1 MIRIGALVFLSL
13 YFSVAGAQTNISGQV
28 NSKDEKTILPGV
40 SIIVK
45 EKDSTALLAYAITNE
60 KGAYQLNFKSKADS
74 VMITISGY
82 NLKKQSVVI
91 FNKSQVLNFNMVSEA
106 ITLKEVK
113 INPPKINRLNDTL
126 NYAVDGF
133 TDKNDRTIGDVL
145 KKMPG
150 ITVKDDGSIMYNNK
164 PINKFYI
171 ENSDLL
177 RGRYGIA
184 TNNIEA
190 KDVATVQ
197 VLENHQ
203 PIKALKDREFTDQ
216 AAINLK
222 LKSSAKG
229 VLVATAAVGLGLS
242 PALWNNE
249 FFTMYFNKGRQNIN
263 TYKGNNTGTDDGADL
278 KSLYTDNVNDKS
290 GSRLS
295 VQSPSPP
302 SISQKRYLFN
312 RDNAVS
318 VNNLWTVGKDYQV
331 TANVSYFN
339 DTRQKNSY
347 SRSVY
352 YLPGDSLLTIEE
364 ALAST
369 EHINILD
376 GSFQLNTNKEK
387 YYLDNTL
394 NFTGKWNT
402 EQGIVST
409 SVPVFQDL
417 NNPLFKVNN
426 AFNLIRKYKKTIL
439 SVYSNNE
446 YSNIPQTLIIRP
458 LLYPDLFGRQDLTAT
473 RQLAKQAE
481 FSSANKFSFGLGKG
495 AFKQNYAAGLN
506 IDLQQFNSIF
516 QGQTLAGS
524 FINAA
529 DSLSNSL
536 HWDTY
541 ELYLN
546 PDYSYTRNKFRTTLN
561 LPLVYNYLCTR
572 DLIHEADQNKNT
584 GRLFFNPSVTFRYEL
599 NLFWNLS
606 ASARYNNSQ
615 GDIENGFTG
624 YIMQTYRNLAR
635 NDGQLPQQEKQSYN
649 ISLQYRNPIHAIFL
663 NLGSSYYSNKMNLLY
678 GYDYQD
684 ILTVRKTYNTNNI
697 AEGYSTYIR
706 VSKGIDKIASTL
718 TFEADYSNAAAS
730 QISQE
735 QIVDFINEYYSI
747 KPRISS
753 QIGKWA
759 SFSYSFQYMKST
771 NKVRNNIGSF
781 PSIQTHTQRIQ
792 LNFFP
797 VKGFTINMGYENFYN
812 DAIASGNRT
821 SNFADVGAKFKLK
834 KIEFNLEY
842 TNIFNEKQYIS
853 ASYSDISS
861 FYSVYRLRPAQ
872 ILMKV
877 RFKIK

>member
-1 MIRIGALVFLSL
+1 MIRIWALVFLSL
-13 YFSVAGAQTNISGQV
+13 YFSVAGAQTNISGLV

-82 NLKKQSVVI
+82 NLKKQSVVT
-91 FNKSQVLNFNMVSEA
+91 FNKSQVLNFNMVSKA

-113 INPPKINRLNDTL
+113 INPPKIKRLNDTL
-126 NYAVDGF
+126 NYAVDRF

-150 ITVKDDGSIMYNNK
+150 ITVKEDGSIMYNNK

-177 RGRYGIA
+177 QGRYGIA

-249 FFTMYFNKGRQNIN
+249 LFTMYFNKGRQNIN

-278 KSLYTDNVNDKS
+278 KSLYPDNVNDKS

-339 DTRQKNSY
+339 DIREKNSY
-347 SRSVY
+347 SRSTY

-387 YYLDNTL
+387 YYLDL
-394 NFTGKWNT
+394 
-402 EQGIVST
+402 S
-409 SVPVFQDL
+409 
-417 NNPLFKVNN
+417 
-426 AFNLIRKYKKTIL
+426 LI
-439 SVYSNNE
+439 
-446 YSNIPQTLIIRP
+446 
-458 LLYPDLFGRQDLTAT
+458 
-473 RQLAKQAE
+473 
-481 FSSANKFSFGLGKG
+481 
-495 AFKQNYAAGLN
+495 
-506 IDLQQFNSIF
+506 
-516 QGQTLAGS
+516 
-524 FINAA
+524 
-529 DSLSNSL
+529 
-536 HWDTY
+536 
-541 ELYLN
+541 
-546 PDYSYTRNKFRTTLN
+546 
-561 LPLVYNYLCTR
+561 
-572 DLIHEADQNKNT
+572 
-584 GRLFFNPSVTFRYEL
+584 
-599 NLFWNLS
+599 
-606 ASARYNNSQ
+606 
-615 GDIENGFTG
+615 
-624 YIMQTYRNLAR
+624 
-635 NDGQLPQQEKQSYN
+635 
-649 ISLQYRNPIHAIFL
+649 
-663 NLGSSYYSNKMNLLY
+663 
-678 GYDYQD
+678 
-684 ILTVRKTYNTNNI
+684 
-697 AEGYSTYIR
+697 
-706 VSKGIDKIASTL
+706 
-718 TFEADYSNAAAS
+718 
-730 QISQE
+730 
-735 QIVDFINEYYSI
+735 
-747 KPRISS
+747 
-753 QIGKWA
+753 
-759 SFSYSFQYMKST
+759 
-771 NKVRNNIGSF
+771 
-781 PSIQTHTQRIQ
+781 
-792 LNFFP
+792 
-797 VKGFTINMGYENFYN
+797 
-812 DAIASGNRT
+812 
-821 SNFADVGAKFKLK
+821 
-834 KIEFNLEY
+834 
-842 TNIFNEKQYIS
+842 
-853 ASYSDISS
+853 
-861 FYSVYRLRPAQ
+861 
-872 ILMKV
+872 
-877 RFKIK
+877 